1 MKGSSKETDISLKII
16 VVGDAAV
23 GKTAIAG
30 RYTTGKSESKYKSTL
45 GTDIFNKVLRVE
57 GRNVSLLIYDTAGQE
72 RFRAL
77 VERYFRGAIGA
88 LLVYDITNRESFENL
103 PTWARQVDRFANKAL
118 KLVIGN
124 KSDLNDKMAVESE
137 EGKGMGKQLG
147 ASFLE
152 TSAKDG
158 SNIDEV
164 FEKIAQYG
172 IDRIRGRIVS

>member
-1 MKGSSKETDISLKII
+1 LRSSTKNTDVALKVI

-23 GKTAIAG
+23 GKTSIAG
-30 RYTTGKSESKYKSTL
+30 RYTTGKFQSEYKATL
-45 GTDIFNKVLRVE
+45 GTDIFNKILRVE

-103 PTWARQVDRFANKAL
+103 PTWARQVDRFTDKAL

-124 KSDLNDKMAVESE
+124 KSDLKDKMAVENE

-147 ASFLE
+147 ASFTE

-158 SNIDEV
+158 SNIDQI
-164 FEKIAQYG
+164 FEEIAQYG
-172 IDRIRGRIVS
+172 MDRIRGRIIA

>member
-1 MKGSSKETDISLKII
+1 MTTTMKDTDITLKII

-23 GKTAIAG
+23 GKTSIAG
-30 RYTTGKSESKYKSTL
+30 RYTTGKFTSSYKATL
-45 GTDIFNKVLRVE
+45 GTDIFSKKVKVD
-57 GRNVSLLIYDTAGQE
+57 GRTVALLIYDTAGQE

-103 PTWARQVDRFANKAL
+103 PTWARQVDRYAENAL

-124 KSDLNDKMAVESE
+124 KSDLKRDRVVDIE

-147 ASFLE
+147 ASFIE

-158 SNIDEV
+158 SNIEDV
-164 FEKIAQYG
+164 FEQISHYG
-172 IDRIRGRIVS
+172 LNRVRGRITT